1 MCLHKNALKVHPGF
15 KIQYKMLKF
24 LNFYMHFY
32 NIFIHPTST
41 LGNPPPKKIVVLSFP
56 VTMFDNGNHHLQW
69 TLLFSSNTFLYM
81 YIKHNSRLHQQ
92 SDLLCR
98 LVKLF
103 LIDRLYKGD
112 VEDATLKVQSFLN
125 FVDIGYIPL
134 PTLAISRL
142 ILLE

>member
-1 MCLHKNALKVHPGF
+1 MPIQEFNIHLHQPNFQQWFSNNRVVCLHKNALKVHPGF
-15 KIQYKMLKF
+15 KIQHEMLKF

-41 LGNPPPKKIVVLSFP
+41 LGNLPPPKKIVVLSFP
-56 VTMFDNGNHHLQW
+56 VTMFDNHHLQW

-103 LIDRLYKGD
+103 LIDRLYMGMQKM
-112 VEDATLKVQSFLN
+112 QH
-125 FVDIGYIPL
+125 
-134 PTLAISRL
+134 
-142 ILLE
+142 